1 MRSFGDS
8 PQSGALS
15 RRTHSRL
22 LFMQNFSWAVLA
34 FEVMGPFCFKRNYW
48 PSEPQSASRCP
59 GCYRA
64 LCRVSKVPVLQEGFV
79 EDCGLSPCEN
89 QASGPRM
96 ALGSKDSCF
105 AEWWVVPRELA
116 VLAVCCPPPPR
127 TISPGKSQTPWPSQW
142 RWLFGARGEVPGSR

>member
-1 MRSFGDS
+1 
-8 PQSGALS
+8 
-15 RRTHSRL
+15 
-22 LFMQNFSWAVLA
+22 MQNFSWAVLA

-116 VLAVCCPPPPR
+116 VLAVCCPPPPDYFPR
-127 TISPGKSQTPWPSQW
+127 EISDPVAQPVAVAVWG
-142 RWLFGARGEVPGSR
+142 